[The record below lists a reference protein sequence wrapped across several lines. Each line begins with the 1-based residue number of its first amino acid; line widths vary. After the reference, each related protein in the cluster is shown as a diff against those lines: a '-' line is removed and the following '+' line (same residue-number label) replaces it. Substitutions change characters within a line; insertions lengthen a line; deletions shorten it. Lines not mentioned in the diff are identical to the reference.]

1 MKMLV
6 VDGVKYELQ
15 APENERQLEEL
26 VKKHSKLIFGEDSL
40 YFDIKPELRSEA
52 GIGSKPDGMVI
63 VLDKPAF
70 YIVENERAEHGVH
83 DHIVTQISKFNSAFR
98 KPETKKKIVET
109 LYANITNDPFK
120 QLFVKSK
127 IKGELYKFLTDLVSS
142 RPTVVIIIDKLLD
155 ELEDAVNELP
165 LESKTVQFQTF
176 VREDAQNVRAHLFEP
191 VYTAVRPPT
200 TEKPSARVGKLPD
213 LSEVKTGD
221 SLEVTI
227 RNMTQRKYA
236 LFYLPKNHRRFFP
249 GYKVDFVL
257 ETDVGDTITRVT
269 SAKAGTPIGDP
280 DAGAYIQGGLKQWYD
295 KHPEVTLGKKVRFEC
310 VEPYK
315 KYKLL
320 VVKL

>member
-1 MKMLV
+1 MLV
-6 VDGVKYELQ
+6 IDGIKYELQ
-15 APENERQLEEL
+15 APENEMQLEEL

-52 GIGSKPDGMVI
+52 GIGSKPDGIVI

-83 DHIVTQISKFNSAFR
+83 DHIVTQISKFNSAFK

-120 QLFVKSK
+120 QLFVRSK
-127 IKGELYKFLTDLVSS
+127 IKGELYKFLTDLVAS

-191 VYTAVRPPT
+191 VYTAVCPPT
-200 TEKPSARVGKLPD
+200 TEKPSVRVGKLEPD

-221 SLEVTI
+221 SLEVTV